1 MPKHDSQQPEPLREY
16 FLVRHTTTG
25 EYLAGLEQ
33 SGQLRW
39 SADPSSSFRCLLME
53 TVSHNL
59 RRVRE
64 YYGIKDVEVV
74 PVLYRRNPRAPGSWI
89 PDLV

>member
-1 MPKHDSQQPEPLREY
+1 MPKPSSPSPEPLREY
-16 FLVRHTTTG
+16 FLVRNTNTG

-74 PVLYRRNPRAPGSWI
+74 PVLYRPNPTTPGSWI
-89 PDLV
+89 PALV